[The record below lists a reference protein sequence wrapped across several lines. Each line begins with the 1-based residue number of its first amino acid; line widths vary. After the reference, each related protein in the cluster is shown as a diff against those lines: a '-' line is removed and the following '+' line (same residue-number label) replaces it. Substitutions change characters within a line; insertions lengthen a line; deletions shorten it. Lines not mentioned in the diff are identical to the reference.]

1 VMMTRA
7 KDSSN
12 FAEDPGRAAVA
23 WAAVKLFFKEK
34 PLGAF
39 GGVIFLVMVLVAIFA
54 PWLAPYDPI
63 LNDIPAR
70 LTGPS
75 WQHWMGTDDLGRDVL
90 SRVIYGA
97 RISALV
103 GLLAT
108 ASGITLGSVIG
119 ITSGYLGK
127 RFDLYV
133 QRVMDIL
140 LAFPSLILAL
150 AIMAV
155 LGASITNVI
164 IAIAIPVIP
173 RANRVVRSVAI
184 TVKEFQ
190 YIEAAQAIG
199 GSQWRVIFHHVLPN
213 CTAAFLILATSML
226 GTAILI
232 EASLSFLGLG
242 IPPPAPSWGRS
253 LSEAMRFN
261 YNAPWLS
268 IFPGLAISLIVF
280 AANMFGD
287 ALRDTWDPRLKRL

>member
-1 VMMTRA
+1 MTPQKGTVM
-7 KDSSN
+7 DS
-12 FAEDPGRAAVA
+12 PGRVAAA
-23 WAAVKLFFKEK
+23 WSGLKLFFKEK
-34 PLGAF
+34 PLGAI
-39 GGVIFLVMVLVAIFA
+39 GGVIFLLMILVAILA

-63 LNDIPAR
+63 SNDIPAR
-70 LTGPS
+70 LSPPS
-75 WQHWMGTDDLGRDVL
+75 WQHLMGTDDLGRDVF
-90 SRVIYGA
+90 SRILFGA

-103 GLLAT
+103 GVLAS
-108 ASGITLGSVIG
+108 AIGISLGAVIG
-119 ITSGYLGK
+119 LASGYLGK
-127 RFDLYV
+127 KVDLYV

-155 LGASITNVI
+155 LGASVLNVI

-184 TVKEFQ
+184 SVKEFQ
-190 YIEAAQAIG
+190 YVEAAQAIG
-199 GSQWRVIFHHVLPN
+199 SSQWRIIFRHVLPN
-213 CTAAFLILATSML
+213 CMASFLILATSML

-287 ALRDTWDPRLKRL
+287 ALRDIWDPRLKRL